1 MYLLNIFKLYVLL
14 IVFFILF
21 SLFFAGC
28 ANDFIFSPI
37 NSTIISDL
45 NLVKPSPG
53 SIIIENGA
61 EYTKDCTPI
70 LAVYF
75 EGAAYMSFS
84 GDGKNWAD
92 WVNYNTFYEGFNIAN
107 GMNGTELSSGT
118 KCVYVRFKDE
128 EGNLFP
134 SEELAFDIIE
144 YEMAELYSIKIFPQE
159 VAIPVEENC
168 QFTLQGYDCG
178 SKNEVPLDSTKVI
191 WTKPCSVGNLSPTIG
206 LSTTYTAPSVPGK
219 RNITAHYNNLQTGAI
234 VIVVEDE

>member
-70 LAVYF
+70 LAVYS

-92 WVNYNTFYEGFNIAN
+92 WVNYNT
-107 GMNGTELSSGT
+107 
-118 KCVYVRFKDE
+118 
-128 EGNLFP
+128 
-134 SEELAFDIIE
+134 
-144 YEMAELYSIKIFPQE
+144 IF
-159 VAIPVEENC
+159 IHL
-168 QFTLQGYDCG
+168 LQ
-178 SKNEVPLDSTKVI
+178 L
-191 WTKPCSVGNLSPTIG
+191 
-206 LSTTYTAPSVPGK
+206 
-219 RNITAHYNNLQTGAI
+219 
-234 VIVVEDE
+234 